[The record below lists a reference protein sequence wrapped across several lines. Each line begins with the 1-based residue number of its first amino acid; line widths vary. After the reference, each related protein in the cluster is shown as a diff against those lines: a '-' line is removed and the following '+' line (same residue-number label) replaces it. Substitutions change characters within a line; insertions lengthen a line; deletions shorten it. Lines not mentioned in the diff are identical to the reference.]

1 MDRRASIR
9 HLLAS
14 SGALVALPAW
24 AHGWSKDQLPSGEGF
39 LSPDQESMLTSMVD
53 TILPAVEKG
62 IGGLKVGVDK
72 FLINLFDQCYE
83 ADIQSNIGT
92 QLVQLSEKSK
102 ALFDRDFQECS
113 MAERNSV
120 LLAYAQSEDENEKSF
135 FDLIK
140 SETIRGFR
148 TSREVMTRYHKYR
161 VAPGHYN
168 GCVDIDT

>member
-1 MDRRASIR
+1 MDRRTSIR
-9 HLLAS
+9 HLLMS

-24 AHGWSKDQLPSGEGF
+24 AHGWTKDELTTGEGF
-39 LSPDQESMLTSMVD
+39 LSPDQESMLSSMVD

-62 IGGLKVGVDK
+62 MGGLKVGVDK
-72 FLINLFDQCYE
+72 FLIKLFDQCYE
-83 ADIQSNIGT
+83 PDIQRNIST
-92 QLVQLSEKSK
+92 QLSQLSEKSK
-102 ALFDRDFQECS
+102 ALFDRSFQECS
-113 MAERNSV
+113 MAERNSAM
-120 LLAYAQSEDENEKSF
+120 LAFDQSEDENEKDF

-168 GCVDIDT
+168 GCVDIDA